1 MNENDKIVE
10 INSSGGNSQTDN
22 SVDICNQIPSMP
34 TEPQYAF
41 AYIRFQNT
49 AELCEPQ
56 NALENGT
63 VFPVLNMP
71 YCVSNSRTVK

>member
-10 INSSGGNSQTDN
+10 INRSGGNGQTDDM
-22 SVDICNQIPSMP
+22 VDIYTQIPSMP
-34 TEPQYAF
+34 TDPQYAY
-41 AYIRFQNT
+41 AYIKFQNT

-71 YCVSNSRTVK
+71 YCTSNSRMVK